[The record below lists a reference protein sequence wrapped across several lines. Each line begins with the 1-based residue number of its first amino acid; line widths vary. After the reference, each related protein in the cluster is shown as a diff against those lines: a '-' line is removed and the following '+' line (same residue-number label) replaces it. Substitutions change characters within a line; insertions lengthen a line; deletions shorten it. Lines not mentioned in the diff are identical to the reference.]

1 MTKLNYHNNQ
11 DVEQLINKIKG
22 NGDIVE
28 DILDLLNKR
37 QSITMPPTHN
47 NIYLCRWNGDE
58 IVQIHTKETLYNE
71 YKDTNLFDDKVYFDN
86 NNLKY
91 DFRNWL
97 EVLKEWQVKK
107 YDFAT
112 TLRDDNFEITLIKE
126 GQ

>member
-1 MTKLNYHNNQ
+1 MTLK
-11 DVEQLINKIKG
+11 E
-22 NGDIVE
+22 
-28 DILDLLNKR
+28 
-37 QSITMPPTHN
+37 SITMPSTKC

-112 TLRDDNFEITLIKE
+112 TLKEDNFEITLIK
-126 GQ
+126 GA

>member
-1 MTKLNYHNNQ
+1 MTKLNYHNNK
-11 DVEQLINKIKG
+11 DVLQLVRNIEG
-22 NGDIVE
+22 NRDIVE
-28 DILDLLNKR
+28 NILDLLNANK
-37 QSITMPPTHN
+37 SIRMTPTRC
-47 NIYLCRWNGDE
+47 NIYLCRWNEDE
-58 IVQIHTKETLYNE
+58 IVQIHTIETLYNE

-91 DFRNWL
+91 DFRNWG

-112 TLRDDNFEITLIKE
+112 TLKDDNFEITLIKG

>member
-1 MTKLNYHNNQ
+1 MTFK
-11 DVEQLINKIKG
+11 E
-22 NGDIVE
+22 
-28 DILDLLNKR
+28 
-37 QSITMPPTHN
+37 SITMPSTKC

-58 IVQIHTKETLYNE
+58 IVQIHTKKTLYNQ

-112 TLRDDNFEITLIKE
+112 TLKDDNFEITLIKE

>member
-1 MTKLNYHNNQ
+1 MTLK
-11 DVEQLINKIKG
+11 E
-22 NGDIVE
+22 
-28 DILDLLNKR
+28 
-37 QSITMPPTHN
+37 SITMPPTHN

-112 TLRDDNFEITLIKE
+112 TLKDDNFEITLIKG